1 MYREHLAAVSAW
13 FECLSECEQIVA
25 LYSLLKRLA
34 PAQARFL
41 TLAMDQSL
49 ENCPELQVAEQQANN
64 PGFVSSLLTESAEIA
79 MSQLLQHL
87 PLLRPGNN
95 EARSRYIAV
104 IPRVLSHAT
113 ETGSHLEE
121 ARQLLSY
128 SLIHPALTNDD
139 KRTLNPWLKMME
151 ERITNGGMGANT
163 PITADSSPTQQQPPQ
178 QQGQQTTQQHNQQNR
193 PGMTVSSNGHT
204 HLQFQPNSQ
213 NQGGVGN
220 YTNGSQPRVRRSN
233 SLTPPVSIAHS
244 VELWSSQD
252 DLSGRQKARSFS
264 LSSESGPPLSPQ
276 SSQASSGSGSE
287 SHLDDLRLQ
296 FSSDSC
302 GMRDIPSWL
311 KSLRLHKY
319 AWLFAQLSYE
329 EMLNLTEE
337 KLATLGVT
345 KGARHKIVLSVRKLR
360 ERYHTLCQLERD
372 VVAGASLS
380 QAMDDLRAVLCS
392 PIKAVDEKD
401 KDTTVE
407 DIPEQFTKVMGKVCT
422 QLLVSGRAEEKL
434 LSDFVWLLDRCLQHE
449 AFSAVHKQRLGCWK
463 MQLQHVWRPSP
474 QRHLHNRYKWHNPH
488 SQTFTVGS
496 HPVSNTRFQ
505 SIIGQG
511 CQSPQT
517 QMQQQSNQHQQQTAQ
532 QRAATFAS
540 LFQSL
545 APSQQQHRNSLAVI
559 GSPQLG
565 GISEF
570 MAKRPS
576 LQDPLLMEPLEGHS
590 QLTRTRSAPHKPS
603 QQLVSP
609 DTTLPPT
616 SLPSTLPPTNTDY
629 DPINSR
635 LESLCLSMTEHALG
649 TSLEL

>member
-13 FECLSECEQIVA
+13 FETLSECEQIVA

-49 ENCPELQVAEQQANN
+49 ENCVELQVAEQQANN
-64 PGFVSSLLTESAEIA
+64 PGFVSSLLTENAETA
-79 MSQLLQHL
+79 MAQLLQHL

-95 EARSRYIAV
+95 EARSRYISV

-128 SLIHPALTNDD
+128 SLIHPALSNED

-151 ERITNGGMGANT
+151 ERITNGGVSVNT
-163 PITADSSPTQQQPPQ
+163 SSINTDSSPTQQQPGQQMYQ
-178 QQGQQTTQQHNQQNR
+178 QQSQQR
-193 PGMTVSSNGHT
+193 PGLNISNNGHA
-204 HLQFQPNSQ
+204 HPPFQPNAQ
-213 NQGGVGN
+213 PLGGVGN
-220 YTNGSQPRVRRSN
+220 CTNGIQPRVRRSN

-252 DLSGRQKARSFS
+252 DLCGRQKARSFS

-296 FSSDSC
+296 FNSDNC

-319 AWLFAQLSYE
+319 AWLFAQLSYD

-392 PIKAVDEKD
+392 PIKAIDEKD
-401 KDTTVE
+401 KDTNVE

-449 AFSAVHKQRLGCWK
+449 AFSANHKQRLGCWK

-474 QRHLHNRYKWHNPH
+474 QRQLYNRYKWHNPY
-488 SQTFTVGS
+488 SQSFSVGS
-496 HPVSNTRFQ
+496 HPAAGTRFQ
-505 SIIGQG
+505 GVIGPG
-511 CQSPQT
+511 CQPSQT
-517 QMQQQSNQHQQQTAQ
+517 QQFHQQTAQQQHQQQFAQ

-545 APSQQQHRNSLAVI
+545 APSQQHHRNSLAVI

-576 LQDPLLMEPLEGHS
+576 LQDPLLMEPIEGHS

-609 DTTLPPT
+609 DATLPPT
-616 SLPSTLPPTNTDY
+616 SLPSALPPNSNDY